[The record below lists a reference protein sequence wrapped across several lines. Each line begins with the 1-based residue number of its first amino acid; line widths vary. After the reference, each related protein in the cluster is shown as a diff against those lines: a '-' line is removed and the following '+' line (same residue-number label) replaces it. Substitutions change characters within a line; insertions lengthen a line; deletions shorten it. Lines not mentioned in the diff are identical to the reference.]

1 MFANLFF
8 GILFVLVC
16 RQFTIPLNSRP
27 LAQFSFRFL
36 LTFGFSIGEL
46 ILWAHVGQLLLILW
60 FFCCPTYPLGSFWPT
75 DLLGSYW
82 PTHTLIS
89 CCQINPISY
98 SCPTN
103 VQCVLFAADFQ
114 ISTTYIDFVPT
125 LTHLVSPFQIL
136 KPSPFP
142 NSTSSLH
149 QGLQDSWEIY
159 IYLKSTQ
166 LLKETLKFKYFF
178 GTKLHQLIILRNL
191 SKMGDMRPKKFK
203 NKLNYKLCGE
213 KNRK

>member
-8 GILFVLVC
+8 GFLFVLVC

-36 LTFGFSIGEL
+36 LTNQSFGFSIGEL
-46 ILWAHVGQLLLILW
+46 ILQAHVGQ
-60 FFCCPTYPLGSFWPT
+60 PT

-89 CCQINPISY
+89 CCQINTISY

-125 LTHLVSPFQIL
+125 LAHLVSPFQIL

-178 GTKLHQLIILRNL
+178 GTTLHQLIILRNL